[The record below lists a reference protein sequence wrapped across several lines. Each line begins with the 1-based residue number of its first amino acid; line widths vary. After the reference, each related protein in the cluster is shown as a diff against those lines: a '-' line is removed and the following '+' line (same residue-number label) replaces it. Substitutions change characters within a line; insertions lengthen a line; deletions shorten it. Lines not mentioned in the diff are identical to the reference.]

1 MRRSN
6 KVRVDMVTLWC
17 VLSLLT
23 FLSVE
28 ASGTNPGAKLRV
40 TQKGLDYELEISINP
55 LREKLKTI
63 QIPNM
68 SGKEEVLFMDVS
80 YRVSSMQIEEVLMD
94 STAVGLVPGTGV
106 SLSIGKAYIDLKGN
120 WEVEYLFIDDG
131 GWFTLSIFDIRI
143 STTIGVNNDG
153 QGHPTVYAAS
163 CSASIGRVEID
174 LHGGLSWLYQL
185 FDSYINSA
193 LLDALQP
200 QICTMVTEAIN
211 SINPHLKTLNVL
223 AQVDKYAEIDYSIVG
238 SPFVSYSGIDLGL
251 KGEFYNIGQHQEPPF
266 SPTPF
271 SLPAQDSNMLY
282 IALSAFSLNSA
293 GFVYNN
299 AGVLKLYI
307 TDDMIPSSCPF
318 RLDTKTF
325 GIFIPQIAKQYP
337 GLKMEFL
344 LKAAKEPNISFEP
357 NLMTLEA
364 SSTVSAYAI
373 QPNATLSP
381 LFILN
386 MNASVSAL
394 IYVSGLK
401 VLGKVTLKKI
411 DLTLNTSNVG
421 PIQVKLLD
429 NVAWTILNVAVI
441 PRVNALLK
449 NGYPLPAIGEMN
461 LRNTQLQILKDY
473 VLIGTDVQFGG
484 VDLPDVL

>member
-1 MRRSN
+1 MS
-6 KVRVDMVTLWC
+6 VRVDMVTLWC